1 MQRTRPP
8 RRRSTPALMSPM
20 VFVPM
25 TWDEANDLRSGIAAD
40 APYRG
45 CAAMPSLVASLEADT
60 LIEEAEYAA
69 LSYTSV
75 LALVLKP
82 GSPRLVI
89 AAELQPGQL
98 TDLGEPLGEV
108 ELRGLAWVQVR
119 ALFADEP
126 GAMEEARLAGEAVA
140 GQSLAAALAA
150 PEIGLVLDRYDLLWF
165 APEELD
171 QLQRRIV
178 S

>member
-1 MQRTRPP
+1 
-8 RRRSTPALMSPM
+8 M

-25 TWDEANDLRSGIAAD
+25 TWDEVDDLRSGIAAD

-45 CAAMPSLVASLEADT
+45 CTVTPGLVASLEADT

-82 GSPRLVI
+82 GSPRFVV
-89 AAELQPGQL
+89 AAEVQPSQL

-108 ELRGLAWVQVR
+108 ELRGLTWTQVR

-126 GAMEEARLAGEAVA
+126 DAIEAARLAGEAVA
-140 GQSLAAALAA
+140 GQSLAVALAA
-150 PEIGLVLDRYDLLWF
+150 PEVGLVLDGYDLLWF

-171 QLQRRIV
+171 QLQRRID

>member
-1 MQRTRPP
+1 
-8 RRRSTPALMSPM
+8 M

-25 TWDEANDLRSGIAAD
+25 TSDEAVDLRSESAAD
-40 APYRG
+40 VPYRG
-45 CAAMPSLVASLEADT
+45 CAATPSLVASLEADT

-69 LSYTSV
+69 LSYASV

-82 GSPRLVI
+82 GSPRLVV
-89 AAELQPGQL
+89 AAEVQPGQL

-108 ELRGLAWVQVR
+108 GLRGLTWTQVR

-126 GAMEEARLAGEAVA
+126 GAMEAARLASEGAA

-150 PEIGLVLDRYDLLWF
+150 PEVGLVLDGYDLLWF
-165 APEELD
+165 APDELD
-171 QLQRRIV
+171 QLQRRIE

>member
-1 MQRTRPP
+1 VVAPQ
-8 RRRSTPALMSPM
+8 ALVSPM

-45 CAAMPSLVASLEADT
+45 CAATPSLVASLEADT

-82 GSPRLVI
+82 GTPRLVI
-89 AAELQPGQL
+89 AAEVPPGQF

-108 ELRGLAWVQVR
+108 ELRGLIWAQVR

-126 GAMEEARLAGEAVA
+126 GAMEATRLASEAVA

-150 PEIGLVLDRYDLLWF
+150 PEVGLVLDRYDLLWF

-171 QLQRRIV
+171 QLQRRTV